1 MRRHIARL
9 FALAATSS
17 LAILWLIAAPGASAG
32 DPCYHDFS
40 MPATTT
46 GEEIQIKLMPC
57 AFAPTI
63 AQVPVGST
71 VTFFNGSGFAHLVTG
86 ANQAWGSRDTEVRPD
101 STVSYTFDKPG
112 VYPYACALHRG
123 MSGTIVVGDAVPA
136 TGVGATGA
144 GATTTGAD
152 VAGQTTAGAGGFEA
166 AAMVAVAVVS
176 GMVVGAALVGI
187 ASRRRRNH
195 EEPATPQA
203 A

>member
-1 MRRHIARL
+1 MRHLARL
-9 FALAATSS
+9 LGLAATSS
-17 LAILWLIAAPGASAG
+17 LAILWLIAAPTVSAG

-46 GEEIQIKLMPC
+46 GEETQIKLMPC
-57 AFAPTI
+57 AFAPTV

-71 VTFFNGSGFAHLVTG
+71 VTFFNGPDFAHLVTG
-86 ANQAWGSRDTEVRPD
+86 ANQAWGSRDTELRPGG
-101 STVSYTFDKPG
+101 TVSYTFDKPG

-123 MSGTIVVGDAVPA
+123 MSGTIVVGDGIPPNS
-136 TGVGATGA
+136 VGATGA
-144 GATTTGAD
+144 GATTTGTDA
-152 VAGQTTAGAGGFEA
+152 ATQTPAGAGGFEA

-195 EEPATPQA
+195 EEPASPQTA
-203 A
+203 